1 MGKLRKNLE
10 NTNGIVQASYSEIL
24 VLKANLAKIESKLEE
39 IALQVR
45 KATFITN
52 MSGCDISEFFPVERG
67 EQLDMFMDRGH
78 LEWNSRKTEFFNYL
92 LSVVPTTKRGF
103 AKGLIK
109 SLFSR
114 QYISSV
120 KWPSYG

>member
-10 NTNGIVQASYSEIL
+10 NTNGIVQASYSEI
-24 VLKANLAKIESKLEE
+24 VALKASLSKIESRLEE
-39 IALQVR
+39 ISLQVK

-52 MSGCDISEFFPVERG
+52 MSGCDISEFFPVERPD
-67 EQLDMFMDRGH
+67 QLERFMNRDH
-78 LEWNSRKTEFFNYL
+78 PEWNSRKTEFYNYL
-92 LSVVPTTKRGF
+92 LTVVPSSKRGF
-103 AKGLIK
+103 AKGLLK